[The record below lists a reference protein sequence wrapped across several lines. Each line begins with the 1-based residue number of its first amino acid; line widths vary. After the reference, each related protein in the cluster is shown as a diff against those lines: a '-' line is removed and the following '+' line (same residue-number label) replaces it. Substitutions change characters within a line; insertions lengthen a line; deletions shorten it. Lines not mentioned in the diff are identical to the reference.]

1 MNNAL
6 IQALL
11 SGGAGGL
18 MGMLGGQGVGGAVP
32 PTGPG
37 RPMPLNPGMMP
48 PRVMPSMPAQPWGL
62 HPMPIPN
69 IPGALPRPMPSIP
82 WGQSGQPLNP
92 RIMPPWGQSGQPQ
105 PAIPNMPNMPWGKPM
120 PMPMPMPARPDMPG
134 IPWGKP
140 MPMPALPY
148 GNHPLSRGAGALPY
162 GKGKLQGAGN
172 LGTGALWDYINRIM
186 QSNPNTGQPQY

>member
-62 HPMPIPN
+62 HPMPIP
-69 IPGALPRPMPSIP
+69 GALPRPMPSIP
-82 WGQSGQPLNP
+82 WGKSGQPLNP
-92 RIMPPWGQSGQPQ
+92 RIMPSWGQPGQPQ

-120 PMPMPMPARPDMPG
+120 PVPLPMPARPDMPG
-134 IPWGKP
+134 IPWSKSIP
-140 MPMPALPY
+140 P
-148 GNHPLSRGAGALPY
+148 GAG
-162 GKGKLQGAGN
+162 GRGMNNKGVL
-172 LGTGALWDYINRIM
+172 LDYINRIM